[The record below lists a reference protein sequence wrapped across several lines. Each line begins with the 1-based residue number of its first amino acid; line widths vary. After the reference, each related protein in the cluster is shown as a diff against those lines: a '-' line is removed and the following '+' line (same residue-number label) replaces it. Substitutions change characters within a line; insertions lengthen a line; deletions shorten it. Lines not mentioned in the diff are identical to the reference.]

1 LLITRFPSNIVLR
14 ILEILNENT
23 GIMKDTDLYEALRRE
38 FDISYHEMMR
48 YLMMLEIRGYIHV
61 SSSRENLR
69 VVSLNPKIKEYLASR
84 T

>member
-1 LLITRFPSNIVLR
+1 VLR

-38 FDISYHEMMR
+38 FDISYREMMR

-69 VVSLNPKIKEYLASR
+69 VISLNPRVKEYLASR
-84 T
+84 A

>member
-1 LLITRFPSNIVLR
+1 MLITRFPSNIVLR

-38 FDISYHEMMR
+38 FDISYREMMR

-69 VVSLNPKIKEYLASR
+69 VISLNPRVKEYLASR
-84 T
+84 A